1 MIYRRYSV
9 FNNIKMV
16 KIPIPISHYQNFE
29 IGNLNRWLDLN
40 STKTI
45 VKKSTTIIIYPNIWF
60 WNYDPFVNI
69 PIRFEI
75 YGHVAYKRAEGKRL
89 KTLVSFLAT
98 VTFLGNMSYNY
109 DKGSTFP
116 RTFPL

>member
-1 MIYRRYSV
+1 MSSYPFQYFPLSKFLNWEYKPLVRL
-9 FNNIKMV
+9 
-16 KIPIPISHYQNFE
+16 E
-29 IGNLNRWLDLN
+29 IDQ
-40 STKTI
+40 TI
-45 VKKSTTIIIYPNIWF
+45 VKKSTPIVIYPNIWF

-89 KTLVSFLAT
+89 KKLVSFLAT
-98 VTFLGNMSYNY
+98 VTFLGNVSNNY